1 MKPVRILL
9 VEDEL
14 SSAEVLALLLADDGY
29 HVTVAPDGRQALLR
43 LEEAAP
49 DLVITDFM
57 MPGMNGAELVK
68 ALRGMPRYAGMPVL
82 LISGAPESAL
92 RTYHVPYQ
100 AFLRKPF
107 ALEQFL
113 SVVARLRDEARAP
126 ARDTGQ
132 DRAQP

>member
-1 MKPVRILL
+1 MIGARILL

-49 DLVITDFM
+49 DLLITDFM
-57 MPGMNGAELVK
+57 MPGMNGAELVR
-68 ALRGMPRYAGMPVL
+68 ALREMPRHARLPVL

-92 RTYHVPYQ
+92 RPYKVPYQ

-113 SVVARLRDEARAP
+113 SVVGELLGEGARAAGRP
-126 ARDTGQ
+126 SA
-132 DRAQP
+132 